1 MKNIKREK
9 NDAIHLANEKFSST
23 HRDKILLACRDIRKN
38 ILTIA
43 KTSGHGHIPTCFSV
57 IEILYAIY
65 SSIKHNPANPS
76 WVERDIFILSKGHA
90 ALAHYCVLAEFGYF
104 EAKKVDS
111 FGSFMADF
119 GCHADRFKI
128 PGIEAS
134 TGSLG
139 HGIGLAVGMALA
151 LRIKKTDRSVVTL
164 IGDGE
169 SNEGSVWEAVLVAES
184 LKLSNLT
191 IIYDNNMSHSRG
203 LQIHNPGEHFRG
215 FGCDVVEIDGHN
227 VSSIAS
233 EIKNQGTTVK
243 VVVANTKKGYG
254 CQSLINNQY
263 EWHRRSPNEEEYI
276 KLIKELD
283 EEAI

>member
-1 MKNIKREK
+1 LKNIKTEK
-9 NDAIHLANEKFSST
+9 RGEILSANDTVNTFY
-23 HRDKILLACRDIRKN
+23 RDGILSACRNVRKN
-38 ILTIA
+38 ILRIS
-43 KTSGHGHIPTCFSV
+43 KISGHGHIPTCFSV
-57 IEILYAIY
+57 VEILYSIY
-65 SSIKHNPANPS
+65 SSIRHDPLNS
-76 WVERDIFILSKGHA
+76 QWEERDIFILSKGHA

-104 EAKKVDS
+104 NVKKVEL
-111 FGSFMADF
+111 FGSFMSDF
-119 GCHADRFKI
+119 GCHADHFKI

-184 LKLSNLT
+184 LKLGNLT

-203 LQIHNPGEHFRG
+203 LQIHNPVEHFSG
-215 FGCDVVEIDGHN
+215 FGCHVVEVNGHDVN
-227 VSSIAS
+227 SLAAEV
-233 EIKNQGTTVK
+233 KNQGTTVK
-243 VVVANTKKGYG
+243 VIVANTKKGCG
-254 CQSLINNQY
+254 CGTLINNQY
-263 EWHRRSPNEEEYI
+263 EWHRRSPNDEEYV
-276 KLIKELD
+276 KLMKELD